1 MRGRLKSLT
10 LPMLIANGRYAVMVP
25 AYGSYIM
32 GLEAP
37 NAHVVLYPDSGHG
50 FLFQY
55 AEDFADEVDRFLK
68 LS

>member
-1 MRGRLKSLT
+1 
-10 LPMLIANGRYAVMVP
+10 MLIANGMYDVMVP

-32 GLEAP
+32 GFEAP
-37 NAHVVLYPDSGHG
+37 NARVVLYPDSGHG

-55 AEDFADEVDRFLK
+55 VEEFAAEVDRFLK

>member
-1 MRGRLKSLT
+1 M
-10 LPMLIANGRYAVMVP
+10 
-25 AYGSYIM
+25 M
-32 GLEAP
+32 GFEAP
-37 NAHVVLYPDSGHG
+37 NARVVQYPDSGHG